1 MQTFT
6 ADKIRNIIFAG
17 HGGSGKTTLAEA
29 ALFISGM
36 TDRLGKV
43 ADGNTVMDFDAEEKK
58 RKASISTAIAPIIWN
73 DRKINI
79 IDTPGLFDFA
89 GGLAEGTRAGDTAVI
104 VLSGKSG
111 LTVGAEKAFKIA
123 AGKGKVF
130 FISKLNSESAD
141 FYKVYNSVRDKFGSA
156 VVPFVIPYVVEHK
169 VVSYVN
175 LIDGKAYK
183 YADGKRSE
191 TDMPDIPHMDDY
203 KAALMEAIASSDD
216 ALMEKYFNG
225 ESFTDDEIAR
235 GTTEGLQS
243 GAIYPVLCGSGQT
256 LDGVDMLLDGLALWG
271 IPADKVSETAVNDKG
286 EEIKIN
292 VNENGKPIAFVFKT
306 IADPFVG
313 KLSYFKVVQGKLSAE
328 SQVINSRTGES
339 ERISKV
345 LILKGGKQEDAKYIG
360 AGDIG
365 AVPKLSGTN
374 TNDTLCS
381 ASERVSIKAI
391 EFPAPCLSMAILP
404 KKKGE
409 DEKIAQGIIR
419 LLEEDKT
426 ISFEQNHETR
436 QQILSGLG
444 EQHLDVIISKVKQ
457 KFGAETLLEIPKVAY
472 RETITKKVQAHGR
485 HKKQSGG
492 SGQFGDVWIEFEPCD
507 SDGLVFE
514 ERVVGGAVPRNFFP
528 AVEKGLQD
536 CIKKGVLAG
545 YPMVGLKATLYD
557 GSYHSVDSNEMAFK
571 MAATLAYKD
580 GIPQAKPV
588 ILEPIGS
595 LNVVVD
601 EASMGDIIGEI
612 NKRRGRMLGMNP
624 VGDGM
629 SEVLAEVPMAE
640 LGDFST
646 YLRSATGG
654 RGSFSLKFERYEPA
668 PAPVAEKII
677 ENSKANEG

>member
-6 ADKIRNIIFAG
+6 TDKIRNIILAG

-29 ALFISGM
+29 ALFLSGA
-36 TDRLGKV
+36 TDRLGKT

-89 GGLAEGTRAGDTAVI
+89 GGLSEGMRAGDTAVI

-111 LTVGAEKAFKIA
+111 LTVGAEKAFKM
-123 AGKGKVF
+123 AGKKGKVF

-141 FYKVYNSVRDKFGSA
+141 FYKVFNAVRDKFGSA
-156 VVPFVIPYVVEHK
+156 VVPFVIPYVVERK
-169 VVSYVN
+169 VVCYVN

-183 YADGKRSE
+183 YENGKRIE
-191 TDMPDIPHMDDY
+191 TDMSDIPQAAQY
-203 KAALMEAIASSDD
+203 KDALFEAIASADD
-216 ALMEKYFNG
+216 ELMEKYFSG
-225 ESFTDDEIAR
+225 ESFTDEEVAR
-235 GTTEGLQS
+235 GIKAGLQA
-243 GAIYPVLCGSGQT
+243 GTLYPVLCGSGQT
-256 LDGVDMLLDGLALWG
+256 LDGVDMLLDGLAAWG
-271 IPADKVSETAVNDKG
+271 VAADQISEKAVNDKG
-286 EEIKIN
+286 EEIELK
-292 VNENGKPIAFVFKT
+292 VTEDGKTVAFVFKT
-306 IADPFVG
+306 VADPFVG
-313 KLSYFKVVQGKLSAE
+313 KLSYFKVIQGKLSAE
-328 SQVINSRTGES
+328 SQVINSRTGEP

-360 AGDIG
+360 AGDIC
-365 AVPKLSGTN
+365 AVPKLGGTN

-381 ASERVSIKAI
+381 ASQKVSVKAI
-391 EFPAPCLSMAILP
+391 DFPTPCLSMAVLP

-409 DEKIAQGIIR
+409 EEKIAQGIIR

-426 ISFEQNHETR
+426 ISFEQNNETR

-457 KFGAETLLEIPKVAY
+457 KFGAETLLEIPRVAY

-507 SDGLVFE
+507 ADGLVFE
-514 ERVVGGAVPRNFFP
+514 ERVVGGSVPRNFFP
-528 AVEKGLQD
+528 AVEKGLHD
-536 CIKKGVLAG
+536 CMKKGVLAG

-571 MAATLAYKD
+571 MAASLAYKD

-588 ILEPIGS
+588 ILEPIAA
-595 LNVVVD
+595 LNVLVD

-624 VGDGM
+624 TDDGM
-629 SEVLAEVPMAE
+629 TEVLAEVPMAE

-654 RGSFSLKFERYEPA
+654 RGSFTMKFERYEAA

-677 ENSKANEG
+677 EKSKVEE